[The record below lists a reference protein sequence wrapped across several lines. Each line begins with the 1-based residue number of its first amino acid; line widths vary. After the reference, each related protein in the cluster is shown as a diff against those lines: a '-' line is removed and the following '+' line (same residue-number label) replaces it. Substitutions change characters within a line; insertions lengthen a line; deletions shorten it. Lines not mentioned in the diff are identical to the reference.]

1 MKCPKCGARLDD
13 YARVC
18 NSCGLEITV
27 EVLRNGYKEKSSTSA
42 QTATATGN
50 QTGSIPSTQTGTIT
64 QDQEK
69 KEENQPKGKAEKL
82 EVPVGKVVLVIVLS
96 VLLIGTL
103 VWLVAQTTL
112 EGGMLNKNKQSST
125 ASTFYYTQNY
135 N

>member
-1 MKCPKCGARLDD
+1 MKCPKCGAKLDD

-18 NSCGLEITV
+18 NSCGLAITV
-27 EVLRNGYKEKSSTSA
+27 EVLRNGYKEKSEDSTK
-42 QTATATGN
+42 
-50 QTGSIPSTQTGTIT
+50 TGSIPSTQTGTIT

-112 EGGMLNKNKQSST
+112 EGGMLYKNKQSST

>member
-1 MKCPKCGARLDD
+1 MKCPKCGAKLDD

-27 EVLRNGYKEKSSTSA
+27 EVLRNGYKD
-42 QTATATGN
+42 
-50 QTGSIPSTQTGTIT
+50 T

-112 EGGMLNKNKQSST
+112 EGGMLYKNKQSST

>member
-1 MKCPKCGARLDD
+1 MKCPKCGAKLDD

-27 EVLRNGYKEKSSTSA
+27 EVLRNGYKEKS
-42 QTATATGN
+42 
-50 QTGSIPSTQTGTIT
+50 IPSTQTDTIT
-64 QDQEK
+64 HDQEK